1 MSESPRMSESSEV
14 SKVFEKPKENFGFMA
29 HLHQCSKCNRFFGGC
44 KCNRRMYRRYRKSC
58 VCKSVLSLLVCALSA
73 WLLYKVAMYIYNSP
87 MLQNI
92 TQK

>member
-1 MSESPRMSESSEV
+1 MSESQRMSEMSEV
-14 SKVFEKPKENFGFMA
+14 SEQSKESFGFMA
-29 HLHQCSKCNRFFGGC
+29 HLHRCRKCNRFFRGC
-44 KCNRRMYRRYRKSC
+44 RCSRRMYKRYRRSC

-73 WLLYKVAMYIYNSP
+73 WILYKVAMYIYNSP